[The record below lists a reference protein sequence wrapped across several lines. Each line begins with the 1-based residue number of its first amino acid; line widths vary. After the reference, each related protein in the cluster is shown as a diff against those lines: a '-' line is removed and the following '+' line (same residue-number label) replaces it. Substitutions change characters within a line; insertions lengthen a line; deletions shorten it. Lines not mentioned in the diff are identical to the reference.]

1 MIDFNLYLITDR
13 HQTNGRPLV
22 AVVKEALQAGI
33 KAIQLREKDLSAKEL
48 FELAQNVRRLTRQYR
63 ARFFI
68 NDRVDIAMAVE
79 ADGVHL
85 GQKSFSA
92 KDVKRIFPKAIIG
105 VSTHSLDE
113 AKKAEADEADFIT
126 IGPIFYTPSKAG
138 YGEPLGVEVIKQVR
152 KEIRIPVFAVGGI
165 KEDNARDVID
175 AGADGIAV
183 ISAVMRAEDVEEA
196 VREMYAAISQK

>member
-1 MIDFNLYLITDR
+1 MLT
-13 HQTNGRPLV
+13 
-22 AVVKEALQAGI
+22 VVKEALQAGV
-33 KAIQLREKDLSAKEL
+33 KAVQLREKDLSAKEL
-48 FELAQNVRRLTRQYR
+48 FELAQSVRRLTRQYR

-183 ISAVMRAEDVEEA
+183 ISAVMGAADVGRA
-196 VREMYAAISQK
+196 VREISGKLSAVSRSASS

>member
-1 MIDFNLYLITDR
+1 MLT
-13 HQTNGRPLV
+13 
-22 AVVKEALQAGI
+22 VVEEALQAGI

-48 FELAQNVRRLTRQYR
+48 FELAQNLRRMTRQYH

-85 GQKSFSA
+85 GQKSFLA
-92 KDVKRIFPKAIIG
+92 KDVKTIFPKAIIG

-152 KEIRIPVFAVGGI
+152 KEIRIPVFAIGGI
-165 KEDNARDVID
+165 KGDNARDVID
-175 AGADGIAV
+175 ASADGIAV
-183 ISAVMRAEDVEEA
+183 ISAVMGAEDVGKA
-196 VREMYAAISQK
+196 VKEMLKKVGSKQ

>member
-13 HQTNGRPLV
+13 HQTGGRPLLT
-22 AVVKEALQAGI
+22 VVEEALQAGI
-33 KAIQLREKDLSAKEL
+33 KAVQLREKDLSAKEL
-48 FELAQNVRRLTRQYR
+48 FELAQNLRRLTRQYH

-68 NDRVDIAMAVE
+68 NDRVDIAIAVE

-85 GQKSFSA
+85 GQKSFST

-113 AKKAEADEADFIT
+113 AKKAEAGEADFIT
-126 IGPIFYTPSKAG
+126 IGPIFYTPSKAS

-152 KEIRIPVFAVGGI
+152 KEIHTPVFAIGGI
-165 KEDNARDVID
+165 KEDNARGVID

>member
-1 MIDFNLYLITDR
+1 MLT
-13 HQTNGRPLV
+13 
-22 AVVKEALQAGI
+22 VVEEALQAGI
-33 KAIQLREKDLSAKEL
+33 KAVQLREKDLSAKEL
-48 FELAQNVRRLTRQYR
+48 FELAQNLRRLTRQYH

-113 AKKAEADEADFIT
+113 AKKAEAGEADFIT
-126 IGPIFYTPSKAG
+126 IGPIFYTPSKAS

-152 KEIRIPVFAVGGI
+152 KEIHTPVFAIGGI
-165 KEDNARDVID
+165 KEDNARGVID

>member
-1 MIDFNLYLITDR
+1 MLT
-13 HQTNGRPLV
+13 
-22 AVVKEALQAGI
+22 VVEEALQAGI
-33 KAIQLREKDLSAKEL
+33 KAIQLREKDLSAKGL
-48 FELAQNVRRLTRQYR
+48 FELAQNLRRLTRQYHS
-63 ARFFI
+63 RFFI

-85 GQKSFSA
+85 GQKDFSA

-138 YGEPLGVEVIKQVR
+138 YGEPLGVEMIKQVR
-152 KEIRIPVFAVGGI
+152 KEIHIPVFAIGGI
-165 KEDNARDVID
+165 KKDNARNVID
-175 AGADGIAV
+175 AGADGVAV
-183 ISAVMRAEDVEEA
+183 ISAIIGAEEPGK
-196 VREMYAAISQK
+196 AACEILLNAKEFRSQNSKPRIKTLFLPFLLF